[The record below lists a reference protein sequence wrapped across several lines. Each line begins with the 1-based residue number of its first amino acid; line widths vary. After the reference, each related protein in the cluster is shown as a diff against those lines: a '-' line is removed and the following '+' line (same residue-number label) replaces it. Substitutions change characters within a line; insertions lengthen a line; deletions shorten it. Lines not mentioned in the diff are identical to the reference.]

1 MTSPIRR
8 WLALTALALVGCAGA
23 AAAIAQHG
31 GGGGGSHGGGGGG
44 FHGGGGGVFHGGG
57 GGGFHGGGGGGFH
70 GGGGG
75 FHVGGAAHVFSGTRG
90 VSGFRDGGYRGGPG
104 FRGGYYGGGRSG
116 YYGGWR
122 GGYYGAGLG
131 WLGYGLTFATLPLY
145 YDTYWWDGVPYY
157 YDDDNYYLW
166 DGNADSYVTVQPPAG
181 LQAQVA
187 AEPSPEADPK
197 FEVFAYPKN
206 GQTAAQQARDVSECR
221 QWATGQVGSDAT
233 KHVDYLRA
241 EDACLTGRG
250 YSVR

>member
-8 WLALTALALVGCAGA
+8 WLALTALVLVGSAGA
-23 AAAIAQHG
+23 AAAMAQH

-44 FHGGGGGVFHGGG
+44 FHGGGGG
-57 GGGFHGGGGGGFH
+57 GGFH

-75 FHVGGAAHVFSGTRG
+75 FHAGGGAHGFGGSRGVGGFRG
-90 VSGFRDGGYRGGPG
+90 GGFRGGGFRGGLG
-104 FRGGYYGGGRSG
+104 SRGGYYGGGRGG

-131 WLGYGLTFATLPLY
+131 WLGYGLAFATLPLY

-166 DGNADSYVTVQPPAG
+166 DSNADSYVTVQPPVG

-187 AEPSPEADPK
+187 AAPGPQSDPK
-197 FEVFAYPKN
+197 SEVFAYPKN
-206 GQTAAQQARDVSECR
+206 GQTAEQQARDVSECR
-221 QWATGQVGSDAT
+221 QWATGQVGSDAA